1 MSKCLIG
8 LPLGGRFPKEIK
20 DYLEAN
26 KIEVIENPY
35 GRKLSEEELINLI
48 KDCDATLA
56 AAEPYTKRVLE
67 VAKKLKIIARMGVG
81 YDNVDLKAATERGI
95 YVTWTPIPELAY
107 AMAEHTMALILT
119 FVKRIPYMNQ
129 EVRKG
134 IWEPEKWGTLIE
146 DLYHLTLGLLGVGRI
161 GGEVAKRAKAF
172 GMNIVYYDIVRRKD
186 LEDSLGIKYVS
197 FNDLLSLSDILSI
210 HTPLTPE
217 TKGMIN
223 EEAINKMKR
232 NAIIINTARGAI
244 IDEKALAKALME
256 NRIAGACLD
265 VLSEEPPTET
275 HVFYKLGDRLQ
286 NLILT
291 PHIGYGQHTGRAMG
305 LTAAE
310 DVVRVLRGEKPKY
323 LLNVEVVK

>member
-8 LPLGGRFPKEIK
+8 LPLGGRFPKDIK
-20 DYLEAN
+20 DYLEAH

-35 GRKLSEEELINLI
+35 GRKLSEEELMSLI

-56 AAEPYTKRVLE
+56 AAEPYTKKVLE

-134 IWEPEKWGTLIE
+134 IWEPEKWGALIE

-172 GMNIVYYDIVRRKD
+172 GMSIIYYDIVRRKD

-310 DVVRVLRGEKPKY
+310 DVVRVLRGERPKY
-323 LLNVEVVK
+323 LLNIEVIK